1 MEKKLCVGISFAI
14 YEESPIKS
22 NMVRTKLTNIFLKR
36 KIEENKKKSYNMQ
49 RNYCVSLLQKIKGD
63 YYNNLNEKNICD
75 NAKFWKVLKPLSSS
89 NRIVSNE
96 KITLVEGEEI
106 IKTDQTNAKVLN
118 SFFSNDIKNL

>member
-75 NAKFWKVLKPLSSS
+75 NAKFWKVLKPLSS

-96 KITLVEGEEI
+96 KITLVDGEEI

>member
-75 NAKFWKVLKPLSSS
+75 NTKFWKVLKPLSS

>member
-1 MEKKLCVGISFAI
+1 MEKKLCVRISFAI

-75 NAKFWKVLKPLSSS
+75 NAIFWKVLKPLSS

>member
-75 NAKFWKVLKPLSSS
+75 NAIFWKVLKPLSS

>member
-36 KIEENKKKSYNMQ
+36 KIEENKKKSYSMQ

-75 NAKFWKVLKPLSSS
+75 NTKFWKVLKPLSS

>member
-36 KIEENKKKSYNMQ
+36 KIEENKKKSYSMQ

-75 NAKFWKVLKPLSSS
+75 NTKFWKVLKPL
-89 NRIVSNE
+89 
-96 KITLVEGEEI
+96 
-106 IKTDQTNAKVLN
+106 
-118 SFFSNDIKNL
+118 